1 MYHFSIKLLIDSSNP
16 MFVSARKARRL
27 PNVVM
32 ATLVMMV
39 ATTIGFV
46 LATIAELLIYGDPE
60 DVNLFRE
67 SYYWYIVPFA
77 LIVGALWIWVRVYEK
92 RPFHSL
98 GFTPKAAWLK
108 YLVGFMVGF
117 AMQALAVGLMALS
130 GGVAVEQAGDVA
142 TGVAAVG
149 GSLLVLAGFVVQGAS
164 EEIVCRGW
172 YLPVLGARYK
182 PLIAVVVSTV
192 LFALFHLPSQPVA
205 IVNLLLFGLFLALYS
220 LREGSIWGVCGWH
233 TAWNWSMA
241 NVFGLEFS
249 GQAPFGGTI
258 INLQATGS
266 PFLSGGG
273 YGPEGSLAATL
284 IFSAVVIGVVCRSGR
299 QKDDVIRHFL
309 PTTLR

>member
-1 MYHFSIKLLIDSSNP
+1 
-16 MFVSARKARRL
+16 MFASARKARRL
-27 PNVVM
+27 PNVVV
-32 ATLVMMV
+32 AVVVLLV
-39 ATTIGFV
+39 ATAIGFI
-46 LATIAELLIYGDPE
+46 LATIAERLIYGEPE

-67 SYYWYIVPFA
+67 NYYWYVVPFT

-98 GFTPKAAWLK
+98 GFTPNAALRK

-117 AMQALAVGLMALS
+117 AMQALTVGLMALS
-130 GGVAVEQAGDVA
+130 GGVVVEQAGDIA
-142 TGVAAVG
+142 TGMTAIG
-149 GSLLVLAGFVVQGAS
+149 GSLLVLTAFVVQGAS

-172 YLPVLGARYK
+172 YLPVLGARYR
-182 PLIAVVVSTV
+182 PVIAVVVSTV
-192 LFALFHLPSQPVA
+192 LFAALHLSSQPVA

-258 INLQATGS
+258 VNLQATGS
-266 PFLSGGG
+266 PFSSGGE

-284 IFSAVVIGVVCRSGR
+284 IFSAAVIGVVCRPGF
-299 QKDDVIRHFL
+299 QKGDV
-309 PTTLR
+309 

>member
-1 MYHFSIKLLIDSSNP
+1 LHFSIKSLIDSANP
-16 MFVSARKARRL
+16 MFASARKAKRL
-27 PNVVM
+27 PN
-32 ATLVMMV
+32 ALV
-39 ATTIGFV
+39 ATIILMAATVIGFI
-46 LATIAELLIYGDPE
+46 LATVAELIIYAEPE
-60 DVNLFRE
+60 DVNPFQKE
-67 SYYWYIVPFA
+67 YYWYVVPFA

-92 RPFHSL
+92 RPFRSL
-98 GFTPKAAWLK
+98 GFTRNSGLIK
-108 YLVGFMVGF
+108 YIVGFVVGF
-117 AMQALAVGLMALS
+117 AMQALTVGLMAL
-130 GGVAVEQAGDVA
+130 GGSVIVEQAGEVA

-149 GSLLVLAGFVVQGAS
+149 GSLLVLTAFIVQGAS

-172 YLPVLGARYK
+172 YLPVLGARHK

-192 LFALFHLPSQPVA
+192 LFAALHLPSQPVA

-220 LREGSIWGVCGWH
+220 FREGSIWGVCGWH

-249 GQAPFGGTI
+249 GLAPFGGTI

-284 IFSAVVIGVVCRSGR
+284 IFSAAVMGVVCRSGR
-299 QKDDVIRHFL
+299 QKDDVSRHF
-309 PTTLR
+309 